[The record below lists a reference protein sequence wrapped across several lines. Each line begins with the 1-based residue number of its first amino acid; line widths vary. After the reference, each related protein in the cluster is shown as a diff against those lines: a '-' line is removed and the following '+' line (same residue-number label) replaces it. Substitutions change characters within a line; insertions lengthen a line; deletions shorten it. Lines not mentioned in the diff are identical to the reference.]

1 MIYDLALLGGTA
13 VSGGKVFLCDI
24 LVSGGKIASVRKHS
38 GKKPQA
44 KKILDLSGMI
54 VLPGIIDSHTHF
66 HLRLGDGWSSDD
78 FDNGSAAAACGG
90 ITTFIDYT
98 GQPAGADLV
107 QGLEERLES
116 AEGRTYTDFSFHS
129 QLTGLNLMK
138 DHVKEMKAA
147 VKAGMTTFKM
157 FTAYAPRGLM
167 GRDDEFYKALETTA
181 DIGALVCVHCENGYI
196 CDLLTDRYAP
206 ALGIDALPMSRPAF
220 TEIESVGRVAQIA
233 AATKA
238 PVYFVHLSAG
248 GSVATVQA
256 ARETGIQAMAETCPH
271 YLCLSDMKYREDEG
285 WLYSCCPPFRG
296 KENNQPLWN
305 GLDGGVIQSIASDSC
320 SITREMKSVWDND
333 IRKMPMGIP
342 GSQTLMPSVYT
353 FGVRTGKITLE
364 RMVEC
369 FCENPARIMGIK
381 NKGFIKKGYDADFAV
396 IDPFRSVKVDSRKLM
411 HNADYSVW
419 QGTDMYGFPVH
430 TILRGRM
437 LVENGKF
444 AAKKPNGKFIK
455 RTTPE
460 IL

>member
-1 MIYDLALLGGTA
+1 
-13 VSGGKVFLCDI
+13 
-24 LVSGGKIASVRKHS
+24 
-38 GKKPQA
+38 
-44 KKILDLSGMI
+44 
-54 VLPGIIDSHTHF
+54 
-66 HLRLGDGWSSDD
+66 
-78 FDNGSAAAACGG
+78 
-90 ITTFIDYT
+90 
-98 GQPAGADLV
+98 
-107 QGLEERLES
+107 
-116 AEGRTYTDFSFHS
+116 
-129 QLTGLNLMK
+129 
-138 DHVKEMKAA
+138 
-147 VKAGMTTFKM
+147 
-157 FTAYAPRGLM
+157 
-167 GRDDEFYKALETTA
+167 
-181 DIGALVCVHCENGYI
+181 
-196 CDLLTDRYAP
+196 
-206 ALGIDALPMSRPAF
+206 
-220 TEIESVGRVAQIA
+220 
-233 AATKA
+233 
-238 PVYFVHLSAG
+238 
-248 GSVATVQA
+248 
-256 ARETGIQAMAETCPH
+256 
-271 YLCLSDMKYREDEG
+271 
-285 WLYSCCPPFRG
+285 
-296 KENNQPLWN
+296 
-305 GLDGGVIQSIASDSC
+305 
-320 SITREMKSVWDND
+320 MKSVWDND